1 MSRRGASGARVR
13 GISMEVRIRHAEGKQ
28 SEAFARFH
36 RLVSDQPFADG
47 GSDYGMTPDELL
59 LSALGCSAMHCA
71 SEFLRS
77 RYLALDNVEVRV
89 SGAVGGHPP
98 HFSDIA
104 IEVEAPGLNASRRDG
119 LMRALQACPLYQ
131 ALLHPPQIEVS
142 LRSLEAADVG
152 A

>member
-1 MSRRGASGARVR
+1 
-13 GISMEVRIRHAEGKQ
+13 MEVRIRHAEGKQ

-47 GSDYGMTPDELL
+47 GSDYGMTPAELL
-59 LSALGCSAMHCA
+59 LSALGCSAMHFA

-77 RYLALDNVEVRV
+77 RYLPLDNLEVRV
-89 SGAVGGHPP
+89 SGVISGHPARLAE
-98 HFSDIA
+98 IA
-104 IEVEAPGLNASRRDG
+104 IEVDAPNLNAVRRDG

-131 ALLHPPQIEVS
+131 AFVHPPSIDIG
-142 LRSLEAADVG
+142 LGSLEAADIG